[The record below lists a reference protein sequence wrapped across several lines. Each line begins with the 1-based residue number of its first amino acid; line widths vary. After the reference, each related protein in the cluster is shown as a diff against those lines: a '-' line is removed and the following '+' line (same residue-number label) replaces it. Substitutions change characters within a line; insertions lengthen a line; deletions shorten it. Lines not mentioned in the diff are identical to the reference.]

1 MKKLM
6 DIYYKIW
13 VDCMVRIRSQEKNKH
28 NWQEKSIIVMTI
40 AMTFNFILFMTILER
55 NILGCS
61 FYEINLSSLSDS
73 YNNILTIL
81 ILFVLPC
88 VIING
93 LLIFRKS
100 RYKMLIKKYPYHN
113 GKLITAYWLIS
124 LFLPVVLLFVG
135 IIIYQDVTFWSFLG
149 K

>member
-1 MKKLM
+1 M